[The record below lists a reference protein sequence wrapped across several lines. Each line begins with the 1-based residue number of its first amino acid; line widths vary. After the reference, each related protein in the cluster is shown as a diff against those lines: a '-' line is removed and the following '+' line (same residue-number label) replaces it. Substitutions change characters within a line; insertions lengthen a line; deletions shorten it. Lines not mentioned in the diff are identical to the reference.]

1 MHVALLFFKGLY
13 RFYLG
18 ILMYIHMHAIT
29 TIILTY
35 VHMHA
40 ITTRKERETMSLED
54 SKEGTHLWGVWKEES
69 KREYSN
75 QIII

>member
-18 ILMYIHMHAIT
+18 ILIYIHMHAIT

-35 VHMHA
+35 IHMYA

-54 SKEGTHLWGVWKEES
+54 SKEGTRLWGIFGRK
-69 KREYSN
+69 KAREN
-75 QIII
+75 IVTKL